1 VPAVPLGRG
10 RTRAAG
16 AHGAHGLA
24 LPERVLPIPTW
35 SADAVGLDLLLASF
49 ALGAA
54 QVAVLAA
61 GSHDPAPL
69 AAQVRIGEAILAG
82 LGYGEGHF
90 RILTDDDPE
99 ALAANLR
106 GWPSAAAVPVAADFR
121 LLDTKRD
128 TLELAIAHL
137 RRHAPL
143 AVHEIALPAGAPF
156 GSVTASDAC
165 TLCMGCVGSCPS
177 GALVAAAMRRACR
190 SSNTTACSAA
200 CA

>member
-1 VPAVPLGRG
+1 M
-10 RTRAAG
+10 
-16 AHGAHGLA
+16 
-24 LPERVLPIPTW
+24 
-35 SADAVGLDLLLASF
+35 GLDLLLASF

-156 GSVTASDAC
+156 GSVTASECLHPVHGLRGQLSERRPGGGSNAPRLSFIEHHC
-165 TLCMGCVGSCPS
+165 LQCGLCVTAAPSTPCPCRRDCCW
-177 GALVAAAMRRACR
+177 GRAA
-190 SSNTTACSAA
+190 
-200 CA
+200 